1 LEDLPAEKRKELEK
15 LVLHHSVWHSRKLG
29 TTFPS
34 LNLIAAD
41 PTYVASEQELR
52 IKPGSYHTLIQD
64 QPGGRKTMYVSSH
77 AQNVVGMPDEDGLK
91 LITELIHHATEPQYF
106 WSCKWSGPGDM
117 VMWDNRTV
125 MHRATEWAGSD
136 KMVRDMRRTSVFD
149 DTKDGRGV
157 QVSA

>member
-1 LEDLPAEKRKELEK
+1 
-15 LVLHHSVWHSRKLG
+15 
-29 TTFPS
+29 
-34 LNLIAAD
+34 
-41 PTYVASEQELR
+41 
-52 IKPGSYHTLIQD
+52 
-64 QPGGRKTMYVSSH
+64 
-77 AQNVVGMPDEDGLK
+77 
-91 LITELIHHATEPQYF
+91 
-106 WSCKWSGPGDM
+106 M